1 MSIGRASF
9 RVGRMVRCAASGGLI
24 NRGLNF
30 ELNAEKNLPGAF
42 TRD

>member
-1 MSIGRASF
+1 MDFFSALHISAYGMRAQSGRI
-9 RVGRMVRCAASGGLI
+9 L

-30 ELNAEKNLPGAF
+30 ELNAEKNLPSAF

>member
-1 MSIGRASF
+1 MRWPFHAVRERAA
-9 RVGRMVRCAASGGLI
+9 RAASDGVI

-42 TRD
+42 TAD

>member
-1 MSIGRASF
+1 MSIPGLLR
-9 RVGRMVRCAASGGLI
+9 REEKLLVPASGGMI
-24 NRGLNF
+24 NRSLNF